1 MKGSKLS
8 ATARLWWSLA
18 ALVLVAA
25 SPVLI
30 ALTAGLSAAM
40 LGCQLDEGDIHP
52 CPVLG
57 VDIGGGLYMF
67 GMLFWFAFFL
77 VPIAAIGFLVW
88 LGFAITLLVKRLRRS
103 TPA

>member
-30 ALTAGLSAAM
+30 ALTAGLVAAA
-40 LGCQLDEGDIHP
+40 LGC
-52 CPVLG
+52 
-57 VDIGGGLYMF
+57 
-67 GMLFWFAFFL
+67 
-77 VPIAAIGFLVW
+77 
-88 LGFAITLLVKRLRRS
+88 
-103 TPA
+103 